1 MGELFWPNSLCTAY
15 IIRDILSTQKS
26 LTFNSDIARRGG
38 GVVWC
43 PDSLAEKMGL
53 HSRREAPGMDH
64 SGPYDRREMEFIG
77 AGLEKGSERKK
88 PPWRPNGAGAF

>member
-1 MGELFWPNSLCTAY
+1 MIPPKGTKVKQNMYHFF
-15 IIRDILSTQKS
+15 
-26 LTFNSDIARRGG
+26 FNSDIARRGG